1 MLEER
6 SNVTYVIKIHG
17 YKLLLFFAACLTAY
31 LFVGFSLRVHR
42 IFGGGYLNESHKHK
56 CHINRA
62 GCTALWKAVY

>member
-1 MLEER
+1 MSEER
-6 SNVTYVIKIHG
+6 SSVTYVIKIRGHT
-17 YKLLLFFAACLTAY
+17 FFAAGLTAY
-31 LFVGFSLRVHR
+31 LFAGFSLRVHR